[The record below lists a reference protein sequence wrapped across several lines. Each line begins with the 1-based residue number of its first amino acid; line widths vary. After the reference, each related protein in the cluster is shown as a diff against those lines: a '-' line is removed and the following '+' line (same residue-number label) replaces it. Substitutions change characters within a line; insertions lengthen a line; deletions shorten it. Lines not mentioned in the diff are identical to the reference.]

1 MRAFNK
7 HRQWVI
13 VHFVFSLGGFALAV
27 PLSKLYGGIGVAIG
41 TAINTFLCVTF
52 YDNWYFYKAG
62 KLRIM
67 DFAKDFIKFVPAC
80 IIIAVLGILLEQV
93 LVTDTWFRFV
103 TVVLIFSILYSITM
117 YKMAMN
123 EYEKNQIKT
132 ILMKFHT

>member
-1 MRAFNK
+1 
-7 HRQWVI
+7 
-13 VHFVFSLGGFALAV
+13 
-27 PLSKLYGGIGVAIG
+27 
-41 TAINTFLCVTF
+41 
-52 YDNWYFYKAG
+52 
-62 KLRIM
+62 M

>member
-1 MRAFNK
+1 M
-7 HRQWVI
+7 V
-13 VHFVFSLGGFALAV
+13 LA
-27 PLSKLYGGIGVAIG
+27 
-41 TAINTFLCVTF
+41 
-52 YDNWYFYKAG
+52 WH
-62 KLRIM
+62 
-67 DFAKDFIKFVPAC
+67 AKDFIKFVPAC

-117 YKMAMN
+117 YRMAMN

>member
-1 MRAFNK
+1 
-7 HRQWVI
+7 
-13 VHFVFSLGGFALAV
+13 
-27 PLSKLYGGIGVAIG
+27 
-41 TAINTFLCVTF
+41 
-52 YDNWYFYKAG
+52 
-62 KLRIM
+62 M

-117 YKMAMN
+117 YKMEMN

-132 ILMKFHT
+132 ILIKFHT